1 MPFEPSDDRINR
13 NGRPK
18 GAKNRTTEQ
27 LRAVIQSV
35 IENNIETLEQDLQMI
50 EPKDRLGLINQLLR
64 HVLPAPVADISQFSE
79 TDLDVLLNR
88 LKKHYYEKQAP
99 KN

>member
-1 MPFEPSDDRINR
+1 MPFTPGRSGNPK
-13 NGRPK
+13 GRPQNK
-18 GAKNRTTEQ
+18 TTEQ

-50 EPKDRLGLINQLLR
+50 EPKDRLSLINQLLR
-64 HVLPAPVADISQFSE
+64 HVLPAPVNDISQFSDN
-79 TDLDVLLNR
+79 DLDILLIK
-88 LKKHYYEKQAP
+88 LKRHYIEKQSP